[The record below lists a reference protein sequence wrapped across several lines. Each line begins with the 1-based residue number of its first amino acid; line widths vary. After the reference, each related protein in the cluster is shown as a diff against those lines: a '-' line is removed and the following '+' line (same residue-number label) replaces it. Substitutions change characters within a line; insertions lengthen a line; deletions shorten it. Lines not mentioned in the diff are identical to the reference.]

1 MAANKPDP
9 QRLISVQSHV
19 VTGYVGN
26 RSATFPLQLLGYE
39 VDTVH
44 TTQLSNHTGYGRF
57 GGMRLDAAHL
67 QSVFEGMEKNGLL
80 RYGRIL
86 SGYTPS
92 PTALSVV
99 SGFVKKMR
107 SYNPELVYLL
117 DPVMGDMGRGYYV
130 DKECLPLY
138 QELMSSATIIC
149 PNQFEAQQLAGQEI
163 NSLQTLK
170 EVIKKLHSLGTPN
183 VIITSVVSLP
193 TEDIE
198 KIGAKVNGG
207 MILVGSSADPSNPNQ
222 NQPWCIQ
229 FPELEDYFVG
239 VGDLFSALML
249 GFFRNEHKNSS
260 LKTASE
266 NAINTPLAIAAELAV
281 AGVQGVLHRTL
292 EFIEQEQIPDN
303 YEQLDEVEKRVAKA
317 RKVELRL
324 VASRNEIENP
334 KIKFHA
340 KSLP

>member
-1 MAANKPDP
+1 M
-9 QRLISVQSHV
+9 
-19 VTGYVGN
+19 
-26 RSATFPLQLLGYE
+26 
-39 VDTVH
+39 
-44 TTQLSNHTGYGRF
+44 
-57 GGMRLDAAHL
+57 DAAHL

-80 RYGRIL
+80 RYGRIV

-99 SGFVKKMR
+99 SNFVKKMR

-117 DPVMGDMGRGYYV
+117 DPVMGDMGRGFYV

-138 QELMSSATIIC
+138 QDLMSSATIIC

-163 NSLQTLK
+163 TSLESLK
-170 EVIKKLHSLGTPN
+170 EVIKKLHSFGTPN
-183 VIITSVVSLP
+183 VIITSIVSLP
-193 TEDIE
+193 PDEIE

-207 MILVGSSADPSNPNQ
+207 MILVGSSSDPSNLVQ

-249 GFFRNEHKNSS
+249 GFFRNEHIQTSS
-260 LKTASE
+260 NKSAFA

-292 EFIEQEQIPDN
+292 GFIEQEKIPEN
-303 YEQLDEVEKRVAKA
+303 YDQLDEVEKRVAKA
-317 RKVELRL
+317 RRVELRL
-324 VASRNEIENP
+324 VASRSEIEQP
-334 KIKFHA
+334 HVKFHA
-340 KSLP
+340 KPLP